1 MARDQA
7 RTDLAPYMQ
16 AGTNA
21 LAPTQDLLGLN
32 GQDAANAAMA
42 NYQQSPGYQFQ
53 FNEGMRAVQNS
64 AAAQGM
70 LNSGATLKVLQTR
83 GQQLGNIDFGTYY
96 NRLLGIASLGQ
107 NAAAGVGNNGI
118 ATARDIAQTDAS
130 AASGQ
135 ASIYGSAAQGIGN
148 QLNTRANYDAYQNS
162 MYGQQ
167 NALYGGNPQ
176 QSAINSGNYAYG
188 AGGYT
193 GQGPY
198 LGG

>member
-1 MARDQA
+1 M
-7 RTDLAPYMQ
+7 
-16 AGTNA
+16 
-21 LAPTQDLLGLN
+21 N

-42 NYQQSPGYQFQ
+42 NFQQSPGYQYQ
-53 FNEGMRAVQNS
+53 FNEGMRAVQSN

-70 LNSGATLKVLQTR
+70 LNSGATLKALQDR
-83 GQQLGNIDFGTYY
+83 GQQLGNLSFQTYY
-96 NRLLGIASLGQ
+96 NNLMGFVNGGQ
-107 NAAAGVGNNGI
+107 
-118 ATARDIAQTDAS
+118 AS
-130 AASGQ
+130 AAGQ
-135 ASIYGSAAQGIGN
+135 ATASGNAGAGLAQTAASAGMAQANVYGNAAQGIGN
-148 QLNTRANYDAYQNS
+148 TLNTKANYDAYENAMQKS

-167 NALYGGNPQ
+167 TNALMNGYGNPQ

>member
-1 MARDQA
+1 
-7 RTDLAPYMQ
+7 
-16 AGTNA
+16 
-21 LAPTQDLLGLN
+21 
-32 GQDAANAAMA
+32 MA
-42 NYQQSPGYQFQ
+42 NYQKSPGYDFQ
-53 FNEGMRAVQNS
+53 FNEGMRAVQSN

-70 LNSGATLKVLQTR
+70 LNSGATLKALQAR
-83 GQQLGNIDFGTYY
+83 GQQLGNLDFGTYY
-96 NRLLGIASLGQ
+96 NRLMGVVTTGQ
-107 NAAAGVGNNGI
+107 
-118 ATARDIAQTDAS
+118 AS
-130 AASGQ
+130 AAGQ
-135 ASIYGSAAQGIGN
+135 ATASGNAGAGLAQTAASAGSVQAGIYGGAAQGIGN

-167 NALYGGNPQ
+167 TNALYGGNPQ